1 MRKAATKRAGE
12 TFEIRKI
19 DIEFLS
25 QYLVEIVGN
34 TPSGWSHACKGSEGS
49 VGTNLGAH
57 KRHDR
62 FRRFVPHY
70 GA

>member
-25 QYLVEIVGN
+25 QYLVVIGRN
-34 TPSGWSHACKGSEGS
+34 TPSRWSHACKGSEGS
-49 VGTNLGAH
+49 VGTNLG
-57 KRHDR
+57 
-62 FRRFVPHY
+62 
-70 GA
+70 GS